1 MLSASH
7 KDTFSGVGWRS
18 RRTRP
23 ARLTQ
28 EAEGCDYGRVVVSQ
42 SKPRVPG
49 FFFWRELLAQI
60 SGAFMAATTIFGPS
74 ARLRLYCMADQNRD
88 RDRIPDR

>member
-49 FFFWRELLAQI
+49 FFFWREPTYYVRYWPKADMPLA
-60 SGAFMAATTIFGPS
+60 SPNSRFGGKVYI
-74 ARLRLYCMADQNRD
+74 AIDAQNVRL
-88 RDRIPDR
+88 